1 MLFTATLLLSAI
13 GASPSADA
21 TPEAPTEAATEEK
34 EGAKESRKIC
44 RRVTDG
50 MGSRRK
56 VRLCMTKEEWRDFNR
71 GE

>member
-1 MLFTATLLLSAI
+1 MSITAPLWLSALAL
-13 GASPSADA
+13 ASTSPEPSQPAENQA
-21 TPEAPTEAATEEK
+21 EAPK
-34 EGAKESRKIC
+34 QAKADRKIC